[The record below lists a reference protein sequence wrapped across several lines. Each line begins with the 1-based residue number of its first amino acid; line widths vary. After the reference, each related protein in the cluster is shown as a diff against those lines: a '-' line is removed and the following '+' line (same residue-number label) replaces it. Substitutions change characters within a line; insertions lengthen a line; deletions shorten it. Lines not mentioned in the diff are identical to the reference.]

1 MNCNPHY
8 GKCMAG
14 YLLYHDGVVP
24 KDVDATIA
32 ANTQCVLCM
41 LSDTTAIAEAWA
53 CLDHR
58 FDLIQAKHAF
68 VHMYVHKEI
77 EQGKFSGVHE
87 DAAALKKDCEN
98 GGELHM
104 GSAEQEE

>member
-32 ANTQCVLCM
+32 ANTQCVLH
-41 LSDTTAIAEAWA
+41 TTAIAEAWA
-53 CLDHR
+53 CLDHKL
-58 FDLIQAKHAF
+58 DLKQAKHAF
-68 VHMYVHKEI
+68 VHTYVHKEI
-77 EQGKFSGVHE
+77 EQGKFFGVHE
-87 DAAALKKDCEN
+87 DAAALKEDCEN
-98 GGELHM
+98 GGELRM